1 MEIWTAPQMQAI
13 HKMLNPR
20 SIAIVGATPRLQ
32 YGGRFLAAALKARD
46 RVRVYPVNPNYD
58 EIQGAKSYPTVA
70 DLPEGPDLVA
80 VVVPYD
86 QVLDVL
92 DACHAKGA
100 ASAIVISAGFAERR
114 VPARRDLQTRLGV
127 FARDT
132 GLRLSGPNCLGLANV
147 KDDIWATSSSR
158 GADGLTGPVGLI
170 CQSGATAFGPFLV
183 RAVDN
188 GIGFSYII
196 STGNEADLDFSDF
209 ARYLLDDPT
218 TRAIAGF
225 VEGFKDA
232 GKFLEVA
239 RLAAERGK
247 PLVMIKIG
255 RSELGARAAR
265 SHTAALTGSDA
276 LYDAIFKQYGVV
288 RVQSYDELLEVS
300 HLLAHTPK
308 PRQPGIAVV
317 SHSGGISSL
326 TADMCG
332 QAGLDLPPLSDQACG
347 VINGVL
353 QGFGWA
359 ANHSD

>member
-13 HKMLNPR
+13 HTMLNPR

-92 DACHAKGA
+92 EACHAKGA
-100 ASAIVISAGFAERR
+100 ASAIVISAGFAERG

-158 GADGLTGPVGLI
+158 GAGGLTGPVGLV
-170 CQSGATAFGPFLV
+170 CQSGATAFGPFLA
-183 RAVDN
+183 RATDV
-188 GIGFSYII
+188 GVGFSYII
-196 STGNEADLDFSDF
+196 STGNEADLDCADF
-209 ARYLLDDPT
+209 ARYLLDDAA
-218 TRAIAGF
+218 TRVIAGF

-232 GKFLEVA
+232 SKFLEVA
-239 RLAAERGK
+239 KLAAERGK

-255 RSELGARAAR
+255 RSEAGARAAR
-265 SHTAALTGSDA
+265 SHTAALTGADKLSRA
-276 LYDAIFKQYGVV
+276 VGSTLGP
-288 RVQSYDELLEVS
+288 
-300 HLLAHTPK
+300 TPSSSPI
-308 PRQPGIAVV
+308 PRSPCIPAWPWCR
-317 SHSGGISSL
+317 
-326 TADMCG
+326 TR
-332 QAGLDLPPLSDQACG
+332 AG
-347 VINGVL
+347 
-353 QGFGWA
+353 
-359 ANHSD
+359 

>member
-58 EIQGAKSYPTVA
+58 EIQGVKSYPTVA

-80 VVVPYD
+80 VVVPYH

-92 DACHAKGA
+92 EACHAKGV
-100 ASAIVISAGFAERR
+100 ASAIVISAGFAERG

-127 FARDT
+127 FALDT

-158 GADGLTGPVGLI
+158 GAGGLTGPVGLV
-170 CQSGATAFGPFLV
+170 CQSGATAFGPFLA
-183 RAVDN
+183 RATDV
-188 GIGFSYII
+188 GVGFSYII
-196 STGNEADLDFSDF
+196 STGNEADLDCSDF
-209 ARYLLDDPT
+209 ARYLLDDAA
-218 TRAIAGF
+218 TRVIAGF

-232 GKFLEVA
+232 SKFLEVA
-239 RLAAERGK
+239 KLAAERGK

-255 RSELGARAAR
+255 RSEAAR
-265 SHTAALTGSDA
+265 GRPDPIRL
-276 LYDAIFKQYGVV
+276 
-288 RVQSYDELLEVS
+288 R
-300 HLLAHTPK
+300 
-308 PRQPGIAVV
+308 
-317 SHSGGISSL
+317 
-326 TADMCG
+326 
-332 QAGLDLPPLSDQACG
+332 
-347 VINGVL
+347 
-353 QGFGWA
+353 
-359 ANHSD
+359 